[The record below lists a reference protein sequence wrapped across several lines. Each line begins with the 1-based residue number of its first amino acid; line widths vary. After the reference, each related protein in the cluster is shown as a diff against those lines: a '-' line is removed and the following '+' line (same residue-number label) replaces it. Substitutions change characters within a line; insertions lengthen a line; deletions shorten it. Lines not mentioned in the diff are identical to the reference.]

1 MTEVV
6 DLKSLNP
13 KQLLKEFK
21 STQKDL
27 NSKDAVKKIAAIKKV
42 VNNFEYL
49 SSGSCLIPFI
59 TSLKAHKVYYLPD
72 LQ

>member
-1 MTEVV
+1 MTEAAV
-6 DLKSLNP
+6 DLKSLTP

-27 NSKDAVKKIAAIKKV
+27 NSKDVVKKIAAIKKV

-49 SSGSCLIPFI
+49 SSGSCLLPLINA
-59 TSLKAHKVYYLPD
+59 LKANKVSK
-72 LQ
+72 